1 MIKLKNYLST
11 GESYPIWWIRYVLY
25 NMEES
30 LTVDHSRQN
39 VWIERHLFEDIF
51 YELIKK

>member
-11 GESYPIWWIRYVLY
+11 GESYPMWWIRDVLY
-25 NMEES
+25 NMES

-51 YELIKK
+51 YEFK